1 MHQKPQEVSMKILNL
16 RSTLVLSTITTFV
29 VLAGMV
35 KDYQQNNPQDFMKDQ
50 EITFIKRLDY
60 TMKREVASNLKESLK
75 DKNKIALVYLPLNE
89 ENASII
95 NGAWK
100 IFNRI
105 DESDVSTELNKKV
118 KLELIGN
125 SKVII
130 NDNQKT
136 HYRISLLVED
146 LGIYR
151 MALINV
157 NNKGIEILEL
167 EKVEADNVKITLVD
181 KIEAN
186 ENVLAV
192 DAPKQQFPDMELV
205 LDKALNPDKSK
216 DVMSDDKIE
225 GHLSLRDGN
234 LEQLSVVI
242 NKGTDKVETLE
253 FDLAK
258 INDGGQFEADLGDEL
273 VTGIISYNG
282 DNALRVRIIT
292 GKLSGTMLNFL
303 TEDQKEINN
312 QQLSETE
319 KTYEQ
324 EIAIESQTELENERK
339 EAAAQT
345 DAEIKENKAELENE
359 RKESAAQTD
368 AENKTEQEV
377 KQEKEVEKSGFEF

>member
-1 MHQKPQEVSMKILNL
+1 MKILSL
-16 RSTLVLSTITTFV
+16 RSTLVLSSITAFV

-35 KDYQQNNPQDFMKDQ
+35 KDYQQNNPQAFMKDQ
-50 EITFIKRLDY
+50 EIFFVKRLDY

-75 DKNKIALVYLPLNE
+75 DKNKIALEYLPLNA
-89 ENASII
+89 ENAAII

-100 IFNRI
+100 IYNRI
-105 DESDVSTELNKKV
+105 DELDVSTELDKNV
-118 KLELIGN
+118 NLELIGN
-125 SKVII
+125 SKVLI
-130 NDNQKT
+130 NNNQKIQ
-136 HYRISLLVED
+136 YRISRLVSD
-146 LGIYR
+146 LGVYR

-167 EKVEADNVKITLVD
+167 VKLEVEQVKITLTEV
-181 KIEAN
+181 KELSSNVEEEA
-186 ENVLAV
+186 VS
-192 DAPKQQFPDMELV
+192 KQQFPDMELV

-225 GHLSLRDGN
+225 GHLSLRNGN
-234 LEQLSVVI
+234 LEQLSVVL
-242 NKGTDKVETLE
+242 NKGTDKAEILE

-303 TEDQKEINN
+303 TEDQIEVNK
-312 QQLSETE
+312 QQISDAE

-324 EIAIESQTELENERK
+324 EIAVEAQTQLEDERK
-339 EAAAQT
+339 EVASQT
-345 DAEIKENKAELENE
+345 DAEIK
-359 RKESAAQTD
+359 
-368 AENKTEQEV
+368 ENKTEQEV

>member
-1 MHQKPQEVSMKILNL
+1 MKILNL
-16 RSTLVLSTITTFV
+16 RSTLVLSTITAFA

-35 KDYQQNNPQDFMKDQ
+35 KDYKQNNPQEFMKDQ
-50 EITFIKRLDY
+50 EISFIKRLDY

-75 DKNKIALVYLPLNE
+75 DKNNIALVYLPLNE

-105 DESDVSTELNKKV
+105 DESDVSTELDKKV

-130 NDNQKT
+130 NDNRKT

-146 LGIYR
+146 LGVYR
-151 MALINV
+151 MALVNI

-167 EKVEADNVKITLVD
+167 EKVEADNVKITFVD

-186 ENVLAV
+186 ENVLDE

-225 GHLSLRDGN
+225 GHLSLRNGK

-253 FDLAK
+253 FDLAE
-258 INDGGQFEADLGDEL
+258 INAGGQFEADLGDEL
-273 VTGIISYNG
+273 VTGIVSYNG

-303 TEDQKEINN
+303 TEDQKEINS
-312 QQLSETE
+312 QQLSDSE

-345 DAEIKENKAELENE
+345 DAEINENKAELENE
-359 RKESAAQTD
+359 RKEVAAQTD